1 MEVTDRRRVTRNRPV
16 ELAWSTRRNLLCIN
30 DFHPTGRRGRDSA
43 GRGPS
48 LSRCPPGGS
57 LQGKG
62 TAAAAKGRLSVS
74 GSGPLRKQA
83 FDGPETK
90 NSRLLSQ
97 PAAVHRLAERA
108 RFELAIPFWGTHAFQ
123 ACLFSH
129 SSISPIRIPGNRDCK
144 GNHFFRKCK
153 CRRLNFSTRDYK
165 VRLWSMQ
172 PGYSSG

>member
-1 MEVTDRRRVTRNRPV
+1 MDRLRSDGGLLLVITPNNPFSERCRP
-16 ELAWSTRRNLLCIN
+16 ASTFILFSFSFFGAFL
-30 DFHPTGRRGRDSA
+30 
-43 GRGPS
+43 GPRFTKNPS
-48 LSRCPPGGS
+48 QNT
-57 LQGKG
+57 LQG
-62 TAAAAKGRLSVS
+62 VS
-74 GSGPLRKQA
+74 
-83 FDGPETK
+83 
-90 NSRLLSQ
+90 
-97 PAAVHRLAERA
+97 AERA

-153 CRRLNFSTRDYK
+153 CRRVNFSTEVYK

>member
-57 LQGKG
+57 LRSYNSQPSGL
-62 TAAAAKGRLSVS
+62 TALMSVS
-74 GSGPLRKQA
+74 ATRRPRASSRPPY
-83 FDGPETK
+83 DE
-90 NSRLLSQ
+90 NSQLLSQ
-97 PAAVHRLAERA
+97 PAVYHFFAERA

-129 SSISPIRIPGNRDCK
+129 SSISPIRVPGNRDCK
-144 GNHFFRKCK
+144 GKHFFRKCK

>member
-97 PAAVHRLAERA
+97 PAAVHCLAERA

>member
-48 LSRCPPGGS
+48 LSRCPPGWS

-97 PAAVHRLAERA
+97 PAAVHCLAERA

-129 SSISPIRIPGNRDCK
+129 SSISPIRIPKVIIFSGSASAGGSIFPRGTIKSGYGRCNR
-144 GNHFFRKCK
+144 GIPR
-153 CRRLNFSTRDYK
+153 
-165 VRLWSMQ
+165 
-172 PGYSSG
+172 GSG

>member
-48 LSRCPPGGS
+48 LSRCPPGWS

-97 PAAVHRLAERA
+97 PAAVHCLAERA